1 MGNRLTKIFT
11 RKGDDGS
18 TDTGSNERVPK
29 YDIQIEVF
37 GSLDELNASI
47 GILTTEKEL
56 PAKIDSF
63 LSEVQ
68 QNIFNLSGEIAAP
81 EFSYID
87 AEHVLALELLIN
99 DLNDK
104 LPPLKDFVIPGETRA
119 AAHCHQARA
128 ICRRA
133 ERQLCKLADEKEINP
148 ESLKYINRLSDALF
162 VVARILARQENEEE
176 TIWDHER
183 I

>member
-11 RKGDDGS
+11 RKGDDGI

-29 YDIQIEVF
+29 YDQQIEVF

-68 QNIFNLSGEIAAP
+68 QNIFNLSVP
-81 EFSYID
+81 PSHLEFIYQKI
-87 AEHVLALELLIN
+87 
-99 DLNDK
+99 
-104 LPPLKDFVIPGETRA
+104 
-119 AAHCHQARA
+119 
-128 ICRRA
+128 
-133 ERQLCKLADEKEINP
+133 
-148 ESLKYINRLSDALF
+148 KYQSKK
-162 VVARILARQENEEE
+162 
-176 TIWDHER
+176 TKTKGS
-183 I
+183 

>member
-56 PAKIDSF
+56 PVKIDAF

-81 EFSYID
+81 KFSYID
-87 AEHVLALELLIN
+87 GEHVLATLKQRLAVENLDVFSLSQSRPSLDDVYLQATGRTLMDAELAVAGQR
-99 DLNDK
+99 DPK
-104 LPPLKDFVIPGETRA
+104 QE
-119 AAHCHQARA
+119 
-128 ICRRA
+128 RRQSM
-133 ERQLCKLADEKEINP
+133 R
-148 ESLKYINRLSDALF
+148 
-162 VVARILARQENEEE
+162 
-176 TIWDHER
+176 
-183 I
+183 

>member
-56 PAKIDSF
+56 PVKIDAF

-119 AAHCHQARA
+119 AAHCHPPCPDS
-128 ICRRA
+128 CRVRW
-133 ERQLCKLADEKEINP
+133 RQCSYAVSAVHRRHLHFV
-148 ESLKYINRLSDALF
+148 AL
-162 VVARILARQENEEE
+162 
-176 TIWDHER
+176 
-183 I
+183 

>member
-29 YDIQIEVF
+29 YDQQIEVF

-47 GILTTEKEL
+47 GILTSAKEL

-162 VVARILARQENEEE
+162 VVARILTRQENEEE

>member
-1 MGNRLTKIFT
+1 MCNRLKKIFT

-18 TDTGSNERVPK
+18 TDTGNHERVPK
-29 YDIQIEVF
+29 YDQQIEVF

-47 GILTTEKEL
+47 GILTTEKDL
-56 PAKIDSF
+56 PAKIAAF

-87 AEHVLALELLIN
+87 AKHVLALENVIN
-99 DLNDK
+99 DLNAT

-128 ICRRA
+128 ICRRV

-162 VVARILARQENEEE
+162 VVARVLARQENEEE
-176 TIWDHER
+176 IIWDHDR
-183 I
+183 V

>member
-1 MGNRLTKIFT
+1 MGNRLTKIFP

-18 TDTGSNERVPK
+18 TATGSKERVPK

-56 PAKIDSF
+56 PVKIDAF

-87 AEHVLALELLIN
+87 AQHVLALENLIN
-99 DLNDK
+99 DLNTT
-104 LPPLKDFVIPGETRA
+104 LPPLKDFVIPGGNRA
-119 AAHCHQARA
+119 AAYCHQARA
-128 ICRRA
+128 VCRKA
-133 ERQLCKLADEKEINP
+133 ERQLCKLADEKEINT

-176 TIWDHER
+176 TIWDHDR
-183 I
+183 V

>member
-1 MGNRLTKIFT
+1 M
-11 RKGDDGS
+11 
-18 TDTGSNERVPK
+18 
-29 YDIQIEVF
+29 
-37 GSLDELNASI
+37 
-47 GILTTEKEL
+47 
-56 PAKIDSF
+56 
-63 LSEVQ
+63 
-68 QNIFNLSGEIAAP
+68 
-81 EFSYID
+81 
-87 AEHVLALELLIN
+87 
-99 DLNDK
+99 
-104 LPPLKDFVIPGETRA
+104 KDFVIPGETRA

-162 VVARILARQENEEE
+162 VVARILTRQENEEE

>member
-18 TDTGSNERVPK
+18 TDLGNNKRVPK
-29 YDIQIEVF
+29 YDQQIEVF
-37 GSLDELNASI
+37 GSLDELSASI
-47 GILTTEKEL
+47 GILITSKDL
-56 PAKIDSF
+56 PPRIVVF
-63 LSEVQ
+63 LTEVQ

-81 EFSYID
+81 EFSNMD
-87 AEHVLALELLIN
+87 AANVLALENLIN
-99 DLNDK
+99 DLNAT
-104 LPPLKDFVIPGETRA
+104 LPPLKDFVLPGSTRA

-133 ERQLCKLADEKEINP
+133 ERQLCKLAEEKEINR

-162 VVARILARQENEEE
+162 VVARTLARQENQEE

-183 I
+183 V

>member
-11 RKGDDGS
+11 RKGDAGS
-18 TDTGSNERVPK
+18 TDPGSKERVPQ
-29 YDIQIEVF
+29 YDKQIEVF

-47 GILTTEKEL
+47 GILTTETEL
-56 PAKIDSF
+56 PVKIDAF

-87 AEHVLALELLIN
+87 AQHVLALENLIN
-99 DLNDK
+99 DLNTT
-104 LPPLKDFVIPGETRA
+104 LSPLKYFVIPGGNRA
-119 AAHCHQARA
+119 AAYCHQARA
-128 ICRRA
+128 VCRRA
-133 ERQLCKLADEKEINP
+133 ERQLCKLADEKEINT

-176 TIWDHER
+176 TIWDHDR
-183 I
+183 V

>member
-11 RKGDDGS
+11 RKGDDGI

-29 YDIQIEVF
+29 YDQQIEVF

-56 PAKIDSF
+56 PVKIDAF